1 MNPRELEGT
10 LAQLAAAHQALSLH
24 HIEILVVR
32 AEQPPVAEHHHA
44 TTRLE
49 ALELLTRSALPALR
63 SLTVK
68 DGWFTER
75 EARVLAGA
83 TWAGQLEQLILEGHP
98 LGDQGVAA
106 LLAGGAF
113 ISLRTLRLRGCELAT
128 DEAVRA
134 LAEKPGFAALVE
146 LDLSG
151 NALGPTAAAVLAGST
166 VLGSLR
172 RLDLSR
178 NQLTWAE
185 LEQIFR
191 ARPGIQLVSRVA
203 DEGPVP

>member
-24 HIEILVVR
+24 HIETLVVR

-44 TTRLE
+44 TRLE
-49 ALELLTRSALPALR
+49 ALELLTRSPLPALR
-63 SLTVK
+63 SLTMK

-83 TWAGQLEQLILEGHP
+83 RWAGQLEELILEGHP

-113 ISLRTLRLRGCELAT
+113 ASLRTLRLRGCELAT

-134 LAEKPGFAALVE
+134 MAENPGFATLLE

-151 NALGPTAAAVLAGST
+151 NDLGPTAAAALAGST

-172 RLDLSR
+172 RLDLSG
-178 NQLTWAE
+178 NQLTQAA
-185 LEQIFR
+185 LEQVFR

-203 DEGPVP
+203 DERPVP